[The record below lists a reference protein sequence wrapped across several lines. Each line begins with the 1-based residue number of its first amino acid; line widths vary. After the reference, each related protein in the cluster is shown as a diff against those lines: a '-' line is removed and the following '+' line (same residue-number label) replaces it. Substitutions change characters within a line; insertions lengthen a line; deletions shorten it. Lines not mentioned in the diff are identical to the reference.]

1 MARKAAT
8 TTDDAL
14 NKAGPGKVKP
24 VKARKGSKTT
34 LSEVNL
40 VDLGPERLAA
50 ILLDL
55 SSDSH
60 VKRVLRLELF
70 AESSSE
76 GLALEIS
83 KRLAT
88 IGKSSSRIHWRK
100 RVAFA
105 RDLDLHRKMIE
116 RLAED
121 DATAALDLMLDL
133 LDMATPTLDRLSQ
146 TEGPIND
153 VFLAAR
159 DGIGAVVAGAMPDP
173 IALADRIAN
182 LLRRDDYAQ
191 FGPLVNALAPALSKK
206 GQAHLRETL
215 DKLLAARST
224 RSASSFDAKGAVFKD
239 ALRRL
244 ADASGDVD
252 AFEAT
257 FAPDLRRTPL
267 VSAEIAR
274 RLLAVGRAE
283 DALAT
288 LQNGAPTEQRGRH
301 QSSLEER
308 AAWED
313 AMLEALEATGHHEEA
328 QKRRWA
334 DFEATL
340 SIPRLRTY
348 LKGLPDFDDVEAED
362 QAKAVAK
369 RFPRFDVALAFLVSW
384 PDLPAASRL
393 VLSRTGEINGAE
405 DILLAEAARRLE
417 GAYPLAATLLLRGSI
432 QYVLTYGVATRYAEA
447 ARQVLEAESLAA
459 MIADYGEY
467 ADHAAFM
474 ADLRAMHGRKQGFR
488 AELEALGGVF

>member
-14 NKAGPGKVKP
+14 NKAGPDKVKP
-24 VKARKGSKTT
+24 AKARKGSKTT
-34 LSEVNL
+34 LSEANL
-40 VDLGPERLAA
+40 ADLGPERLAA

-55 SSDSH
+55 SVDSH

-70 AESSSE
+70 AESSGE

-121 DATAALDLMLDL
+121 DATAALGLMLDL
-133 LDMATPTLDRLSQ
+133 LDLATPVLDRLSQ
-146 TEGPIND
+146 AEGPIGD
-153 VFLAAR
+153 VFLAGR
-159 DGIGAVVAGAMPDP
+159 DSIGAIAAGALPDP
-173 IALADRIAN
+173 IALADRIAS

-191 FGPLVNALAPALSKK
+191 FGPLVNALGPVLGKK

-215 DKLLAARST
+215 EKLAAART
-224 RSASSFDAKGAVFKD
+224 IRDARSAIYKD

-257 FAPDLRRTPL
+257 FAPELRKTPL

-274 RLLAVGRAE
+274 RLLEAGRPE

-288 LQNGAPTEQRGRH
+288 LHAGAPSEQRSRH

-308 AAWED
+308 SAWEE
-313 AMLEALEATGHHEEA
+313 AMLEALEATGHHDEA

-334 DFEATL
+334 EFERTL
-340 SIPRLRTY
+340 SIPRLRAY

-369 RFPRFDVALAFLVSW
+369 RFPQFDRALAFLVSW
-384 PDLPAASRL
+384 PDLAAASRL
-393 VLSRTGEINGAE
+393 VRDRAGEINGA
-405 DILLAEAARRLE
+405 DDTLMAEAARRLE
-417 GAYPLAATLLLRGSI
+417 GAYPMAATLLLRASI

-447 ARQVLEAESLAA
+447 ARQLLEAESLSV
-459 MIADYGEY
+459 MIGDFGEY
-467 ADHAAFM
+467 PDHQAFA
-474 ADLRAMHGRKQGFR
+474 ADLRAMHSRKQGFR
-488 AELEALGGVF
+488 TELEALGATF

>member
-1 MARKAAT
+1 MARKAAAT
-8 TTDDAL
+8 T
-14 NKAGPGKVKP
+14 GEKP
-24 VKARKGSKTT
+24 AKARKGSKTT

-70 AESSSE
+70 AESNAE

-88 IGKSSSRIHWRK
+88 VGKSSSRINWRK
-100 RVAFA
+100 RAAFA
-105 RDLDLHRKMIE
+105 KDLDLHRRMIE

-121 DATAALDLMLDL
+121 DATAALELMLDL

-146 TEGPIND
+146 AEGPIGD

-159 DGIGAVVAGAMPDP
+159 DGIGAIAAQAMPDP

-182 LLRRDDYAQ
+182 LLRRDDYTQ
-191 FGPLVNALAPALSKK
+191 FGPLVNALAPALGKK

-215 DKLLAARST
+215 EKLSAART
-224 RSASSFDAKGAVFKD
+224 IRDARSAIYRD

-274 RLLAVGRAE
+274 RLLAAGRAE

-288 LQNGAPTEQRGRH
+288 LHAGAPTDQRGRH
-301 QSSLEER
+301 PSSLEER
-308 AAWED
+308 GAWEE
-313 AMLEALEATGHHEEA
+313 AMLEALEATGHHDEA

-334 DFEATL
+334 EFERTL
-340 SIPRLRTY
+340 SIPMLRGY

-362 QAKAVAK
+362 QAKAVAR
-369 RFPRFDVALAFLVSW
+369 RFPQFDRALAFLVSW

-393 VLSRTGEINGAE
+393 VLSRSGEINGA
-405 DILLAEAARRLE
+405 DDTLMTEAARRLE
-417 GAYPLAATLLLRGSI
+417 GSYPLAATLLLRASI
-432 QYVLTYGVATRYAEA
+432 QYVLTHGVATRYAEA
-447 ARQVLEAESLAA
+447 ARQLLEAESLSA
-459 MIADYGEY
+459 MITDYGEY
-467 ADHAAFM
+467 PDHPTFV
-474 ADLRAMHGRKQGFR
+474 ADLRAMHARKQGFR

>member
-8 TTDDAL
+8 TTAE
-14 NKAGPGKVKP
+14 KAKP
-24 VKARKGSKTT
+24 AKARKGSKTT
-34 LSEVNL
+34 LSEANL

-55 SSDSH
+55 SIDSH

-70 AESSSE
+70 AEASRE

-88 IGKSSSRIHWRK
+88 IGKSQARIHWRK

-116 RLAED
+116 RLAEE
-121 DATAALDLMLDL
+121 DATAALGLMLDL
-133 LDMATPTLDRLSQ
+133 LDMATPTLNRLSQ
-146 TEGPIND
+146 TEGPIGD

-159 DGIGAVVAGAMPDP
+159 DGVGAIAAQALPDP
-173 IALADRIAN
+173 VALADRIAT
-182 LLRRDDYAQ
+182 LLHRDDYAQ
-191 FGPLVNALAPALSKK
+191 FGPLVNALAPALGGK
-206 GQAHLRETL
+206 GQTRLRETL
-215 DKLLAARST
+215 EKLLAARAT
-224 RSASSFDAKGAVFKD
+224 RPPSGFDTKSAIFKD

-257 FAPDLRRTPL
+257 FAPELRRTPL

-274 RLLAVGRAE
+274 RLLEAGRAE

-288 LQNGAPTEQRGRH
+288 LHAGAPGEQRGRH

-308 AAWED
+308 AAWEE
-313 AMLEALEATGHHEEA
+313 AMLDALEATGHHEEA

-334 DFEATL
+334 EFERTL
-340 SIPRLRTY
+340 SIPRLRAY

-362 QAKAVAK
+362 KAKAVAK
-369 RFPRFDVALAFLVSW
+369 RFPQFDRALAFLVSW
-384 PDLPAASRL
+384 PDLMAASRL
-393 VLSRTGEINGAE
+393 VLARAGEINGA
-405 DILLAEAARRLE
+405 DDTLMAEAARRLE
-417 GAYPLAATLLLRGSI
+417 GAYPMAATLLLRASI

-447 ARQVLEAESLAA
+447 ARQLLEAESLSA
-459 MIADYGEY
+459 MIGDFGEY
-467 ADHAAFM
+467 PDHQAFV
-474 ADLRAMHGRKQGFR
+474 ADLRIMHGRKQGFR
-488 AELEALGGVF
+488 AELEALGSVF

>member
-8 TTDDAL
+8 TTDE
-14 NKAGPGKVKP
+14 KP
-24 VKARKGSKTT
+24 AKARKGSKTT
-34 LSEVNL
+34 LSEANL
-40 VDLGPERLAA
+40 ADLGPERLAA

-105 RDLDLHRKMIE
+105 RDLDLHRRMIE
-116 RLAED
+116 RLAEEN
-121 DATAALDLMLDL
+121 ATAALGLMLDL

-146 TEGPIND
+146 TEGPIGD
-153 VFLAAR
+153 VFVAAR
-159 DGIGAVVAGAMPDP
+159 DGIGAITVGAMPDP
-173 IALADRIAN
+173 IALADRIAK
-182 LLRRDDYAQ
+182 LLRHDDYAQ
-191 FGPLVNALAPALSKK
+191 FGPVVNALVPALGPK
-206 GQAHLRETL
+206 GQAHLRQTL
-215 DKLLAARST
+215 EATLAARST
-224 RSASSFDAKGAVFKD
+224 RSASRLDAIYKD

-274 RLLAVGRAE
+274 RLLAAGRGE

-288 LQNGAPTEQRGRH
+288 LHAGAPSEQRGRH
-301 QSSLEER
+301 QSNVEER
-308 AAWED
+308 AAWEE
-313 AMLEALEATGHHEEA
+313 AMLEALDATGHHDEA
-328 QKRRWA
+328 QKRRWEA
-334 DFEATL
+334 FEKTL

-348 LKGLPDFDDVEAED
+348 LKGLADFDDVEAED

-369 RFPRFDVALAFLVSW
+369 RFPNFDTALAFLVSW

-393 VLSRTGEINGAE
+393 VLTRSGEVNGA
-405 DILLAEAARRLE
+405 DDTLVVEAARRLE
-417 GAYPLAATLLLRGSI
+417 GAYPLAATLLLRASI
-432 QYVLTYGVATRYAEA
+432 QHVLTYGVATRYAEA
-447 ARQVLEAESLAA
+447 ARQLLEAESLSA
-459 MIADYGEY
+459 MIVDYGEY
-467 ADHAAFM
+467 LDHAAFV

-488 AELEALGGVF
+488 AELETLGAVF

>member
-1 MARKAAT
+1 MARKAAAT
-8 TTDDAL
+8 T
-14 NKAGPGKVKP
+14 GEKP
-24 VKARKGSKTT
+24 AKARKGSRTT
-34 LSEVNL
+34 LSEANL

-70 AESSSE
+70 AESSPE

-100 RVAFA
+100 RAAFA
-105 RDLDLHRKMIE
+105 RDLDLHRRMIE
-116 RLAED
+116 RLAD
-121 DATAALDLMLDL
+121 HDATAALDLMLDL
-133 LDMATPTLDRLSQ
+133 LDLATPVLDRLSQ
-146 TEGPIND
+146 AEGPIGD
-153 VFLAAR
+153 VFLVAR
-159 DGIGAVVAGAMPDP
+159 DAVGAIAAQALPDP
-173 IALADRIAN
+173 IVLADRVTK

-191 FGPLVNALAPALSKK
+191 FGPLVNALAPALGET
-206 GQAHLRETL
+206 GQAHLRQALEAL
-215 DKLLAARST
+215 SSARAIRDARS
-224 RSASSFDAKGAVFKD
+224 AIYKD

-267 VSAEIAR
+267 VAAEIAR
-274 RLLAVGRAE
+274 RLLAAGRAE

-288 LQNGAPTEQRGRH
+288 LQAGAPGESRGRH
-301 QSSLEER
+301 QGSREER

-313 AMLEALEATGHHEEA
+313 AMLDALEATGHHDEA
-328 QKRRWA
+328 QQRRWA
-334 DFEATL
+334 EFERTL
-340 SIPRLRTY
+340 SIPLLRGY

-393 VLSRTGEINGAE
+393 VLSRAGEINGA
-405 DILLAEAARRLE
+405 DDTLMAEAARRLE
-417 GAYPLAATLLLRGSI
+417 GSYPLAATLLLRASI
-432 QYVLTYGVATRYAEA
+432 QHVLSYGVATRYAEA
-447 ARQVLEAESLAA
+447 ARQLLEAESLSA

-467 ADHAAFM
+467 PDHQAFVD
-474 ADLRAMHGRKQGFR
+474 DLRAMHGRKQGFR
-488 AELEALGGVF
+488 AELEALGATF

>member
-1 MARKAAT
+1 MARKAAAT
-8 TTDDAL
+8 TGDTPD
-14 NKAGPGKVKP
+14 KVRP
-24 VKARKGSKTT
+24 KARKGSKTT
-34 LSEVNL
+34 LSEANL

-70 AESSSE
+70 AESSGE
-76 GLALEIS
+76 GLALEIT

-100 RVAFA
+100 RAAFA
-105 RDLDLHRKMIE
+105 KDIDLHRRMIE

-133 LDMATPTLDRLSQ
+133 LDLATPVLDRLSQ
-146 TEGPIND
+146 AEGPIGD

-159 DGIGAVVAGAMPDP
+159 DGVGAIAAQALPDP
-173 IALADRIAN
+173 IALADRIAK

-191 FGPLVNALAPALSKK
+191 FGPLVNALAPALGKK
-206 GQAHLRETL
+206 GQAHLRQTL
-215 DKLLAARST
+215 EQLSAART
-224 RSASSFDAKGAVFKD
+224 VRDARGAIYKD
-239 ALRRL
+239 AIRRL

-274 RLLAVGRAE
+274 RLLAAGRPE

-288 LQNGAPTEQRGRH
+288 LQAGAPGEQRGRH
-301 QSSLEER
+301 QCSMEER
-308 AAWED
+308 AAWEE
-313 AMLEALEATGHHEEA
+313 AMLDALEATGHHDEA

-334 DFEATL
+334 EFERTL
-340 SIPRLRTY
+340 SIPLLRVY

-362 QAKAVAK
+362 QAKAVAR
-369 RFPRFDVALAFLVSW
+369 RFPQFDRALAFLVSW

-393 VLSRTGEINGAE
+393 VLTRAGEINGADE
-405 DILLAEAARRLE
+405 TLMTEAARRLE
-417 GAYPLAATLLLRGSI
+417 GAYPLAATLLLRASI
-432 QYVLTYGVATRYAEA
+432 QYVLTYGVAVRYADA
-447 ARQVLEAESLAA
+447 ARQLLEAESLSV

-467 ADHAAFM
+467 PDHQAFV
-474 ADLRAMHGRKQGFR
+474 ADLRAMHARKQGFR

>member
-8 TTDDAL
+8 TTD
-14 NKAGPGKVKP
+14 KP
-24 VKARKGSKTT
+24 AKARKGSKTT
-34 LSEVNL
+34 LSEANL
-40 VDLGPERLAA
+40 VDLGAECLAA

-70 AESSSE
+70 AEAGGE
-76 GLALEIS
+76 GLGLEVS
-83 KRLAT
+83 KRLAA

-105 RDLDLHRKMIE
+105 KDLDLHRRMIE

-133 LDMATPTLDRLSQ
+133 LDLATPVLDRLSQ
-146 TEGPIND
+146 AEGPIGD

-159 DGIGAVVAGAMPDP
+159 DGVGAIGEKAMPDP
-173 IALADRIAN
+173 IVLADRIAR

-191 FGPLVNALAPALSKK
+191 FGPLVNALAPALGKT
-206 GQAHLRETL
+206 GQAHLRQ
-215 DKLLAARST
+215 LLEALASART
-224 RSASSFDAKGAVFKD
+224 IRDARGAIYKD

-274 RLLAVGRAE
+274 RLLAAGRGE

-288 LQNGAPTEQRGRH
+288 LQAGAPSEQRGRH

-308 AAWED
+308 AAWEE
-313 AMLEALEATGHHEEA
+313 AMLDALEATGHHDEA

-334 DFEATL
+334 EFEHTL
-340 SIPRLRTY
+340 SIPLLRGY

-369 RFPRFDVALAFLVSW
+369 RFPQFDRALAFLVSW

-393 VLSRTGEINGAE
+393 VLTRAGEINGA
-405 DILLAEAARRLE
+405 DDTLMTEAARRLE
-417 GAYPLAATLLLRGSI
+417 GGYPLAATLLLRASI
-432 QYVLTYGVATRYAEA
+432 QYVLTYGVATRYADA
-447 ARQVLEAESLAA
+447 ARQLLEAESLSA

-467 ADHAAFM
+467 PDHQAFV

-488 AELEALGGVF
+488 AELEALGATL

>member
-1 MARKAAT
+1 MARKAAAT
-8 TTDDAL
+8 KGDTPD
-14 NKAGPGKVKP
+14 KVRP
-24 VKARKGSKTT
+24 AKARKGSKTT
-34 LSEVNL
+34 LSEANL

-70 AESSSE
+70 AEAGGE
-76 GLALEIS
+76 GLGLEIT
-83 KRLAT
+83 KRLAA

-100 RVAFA
+100 RAAFA
-105 RDLDLHRKMIE
+105 KDLDLHRRMIE
-116 RLAED
+116 RLADD

-133 LDMATPTLDRLSQ
+133 LDLATPVLDRLSQ
-146 TEGPIND
+146 AEGPIGD

-159 DGIGAVVAGAMPDP
+159 DSVGAIAAQALPDP
-173 IALADRIAN
+173 IVLADRIAR

-191 FGPLVNALAPALSKK
+191 FGPLVNALAPALGKK

-215 DKLLAARST
+215 DKLVAARAARPPSG
-224 RSASSFDAKGAVFKD
+224 FDAKSAIYKD

-274 RLLAVGRAE
+274 RLLAAGRGE

-288 LQNGAPTEQRGRH
+288 LQAGAPGEQRGRH

-308 AAWED
+308 AAWEE
-313 AMLEALEATGHHEEA
+313 AMLEALEATGHHDEA
-328 QKRRWA
+328 QKRRWTE
-334 DFEATL
+334 FERTL
-340 SIPRLRTY
+340 SIPLLRGY

-369 RFPRFDVALAFLVSW
+369 RFAQFDRALAFLVSW

-393 VLSRTGEINGAE
+393 VLDRAGEISGA
-405 DILLAEAARRLE
+405 DDTLMTEAARRLE
-417 GAYPLAATLLLRGSI
+417 GGYPLAATLLLRASI
-432 QYVLTYGVATRYAEA
+432 QYVLTYGVAARYAEA
-447 ARQVLEAESLAA
+447 ARQLLEAESLSV
-459 MIADYGEY
+459 MIGDFGEY
-467 ADHAAFM
+467 PDHAAFV
-474 ADLRAMHGRKQGFR
+474 ADLRAMHSRKQGFR
-488 AELEALGGVF
+488 TELEALGSVF

>member
-8 TTDDAL
+8 TT
-14 NKAGPGKVKP
+14 GEKP
-24 VKARKGSKTT
+24 TKARKGSKTT
-34 LSEVNL
+34 LSEANL

-70 AESSSE
+70 AEANTE
-76 GLALEIS
+76 GLALEIA

-100 RVAFA
+100 RAAFA
-105 RDLDLHRKMIE
+105 KDLDLHRRMIE
-116 RLAED
+116 RLAQD
-121 DATAALDLMLDL
+121 DSTAALDLMLDL
-133 LDMATPTLDRLSQ
+133 LDLATPVLDRLSQ
-146 TEGPIND
+146 AEGPIGD
-153 VFLAAR
+153 VFVAAR
-159 DGIGAVVAGAMPDP
+159 DGVGAIATQALPDP
-173 IALADRIAN
+173 IALADRIAK

-191 FGPLVNALAPALSKK
+191 FGPLVNALAPALGKT
-206 GQAHLRETL
+206 GQAHLRQTL
-215 DKLLAARST
+215 EQLSAART
-224 RSASSFDAKGAVFKD
+224 IRDARSAIYKD

-257 FAPDLRRTPL
+257 FPPDLRRTPL

-274 RLLAVGRAE
+274 RLLAAGRPE

-288 LQNGAPTEQRGRH
+288 LQAGAPGEQRGRH

-308 AAWED
+308 AAWQE
-313 AMLEALEATGHHEEA
+313 AMLEALEATGHHDEA
-328 QKRRWA
+328 QKRRWTE
-334 DFEATL
+334 FERTL
-340 SIPRLRTY
+340 SIPLLRGY

-362 QAKAVAK
+362 QAKAVAR
-369 RFPRFDVALAFLVSW
+369 RFPQFDRALAFLVSW

-393 VLSRTGEINGAE
+393 VLSRAGEITGADE
-405 DILLAEAARRLE
+405 TLMTEAVRRLE
-417 GAYPLAATLLLRGSI
+417 GGYPLAATLLLRASI
-432 QYVLTYGVATRYAEA
+432 QYVLTYGVATRYADA
-447 ARQVLEAESLAA
+447 ARQLLEAESLSA

-467 ADHAAFM
+467 PDHQAFV
-474 ADLRAMHGRKQGFR
+474 ADLRAMHARKQGFR

>member
-8 TTDDAL
+8 TTDDA
-14 NKAGPGKVKP
+14 PDKVKP
-24 VKARKGSKTT
+24 AKARKGSKTT
-34 LSEVNL
+34 LSEANL
-40 VDLGPERLAA
+40 ADLGPERLAA

-70 AESSSE
+70 AEAGGE
-76 GLALEIS
+76 GLALEVS

-88 IGKSSSRIHWRK
+88 IGKTSSRIHWRK
-100 RVAFA
+100 RAAFA
-105 RDLDLHRKMIE
+105 KDLDLHRRMIE

-121 DATAALDLMLDL
+121 DPTAALDLMLDF
-133 LDMATPTLDRLSQ
+133 LDLATPVLDRLSQ
-146 TEGPIND
+146 TEGPIGD

-159 DGIGAVVAGAMPDP
+159 DAIGAIAEKPMPEP
-173 IALADRIAN
+173 IALAERTAK
-182 LLRRDDYAQ
+182 LLATDHHAQ
-191 FGPLVNALAPALSKK
+191 MGPLAGALASAMGPQ
-206 GQAHLRETL
+206 GQAHLRQVLETV
-215 DKLLAARST
+215 LAVN
-224 RSASSFDAKGAVFKD
+224 AKRLGRPDPMGAIYKD

-274 RLLAVGRAE
+274 RLLAAGRGE

-288 LQNGAPTEQRGRH
+288 LQAGAPSEQRGRH
-301 QSSLEER
+301 QSSLDER
-308 AAWED
+308 SAWEE
-313 AMLEALEATGHHEEA
+313 AMLEALDATGHHEDA

-334 DFEATL
+334 DFEKTL
-340 SIPRLRTY
+340 SIPRLRSY

-369 RFPRFDVALAFLVSW
+369 RFPRFDMALAFLVSW
-384 PDLPAASRL
+384 PDLLAASRL
-393 VLSRTGEINGAE
+393 VQARAGEINGA
-405 DILLAEAARRLE
+405 DDTLMAEAARRLE
-417 GAYPLAATLLLRGSI
+417 GSYPLAATLLLRASI

-447 ARQVLEAESLAA
+447 ARQLLEAESLSV
-459 MIADYGEY
+459 MIGDYGEY
-467 ADHAAFM
+467 PDHAAFV

-488 AELEALGGVF
+488 TELEALGAVF

>member
-1 MARKAAT
+1 MARKAAK
-8 TTDDAL
+8 TTDKPA
-14 NKAGPGKVKP
+14 KV
-24 VKARKGSKTT
+24 RKGSRTA
-34 LSEVNL
+34 LSETNL

-50 ILLDL
+50 ILLEL

-70 AESSSE
+70 AEAGGE

-100 RVAFA
+100 RAAFA
-105 RDLDLHRKMIE
+105 KDLDLHRRMIV
-116 RLAED
+116 RLADD

-133 LDMATPTLDRLSQ
+133 LDLATPVLDRLSQ
-146 TEGPIND
+146 AEGPIGD
-153 VFLAAR
+153 VFLAAC
-159 DGIGAVVAGAMPDP
+159 DGVGAIAAQALPDP
-173 IALADRIAN
+173 IALADRIAK

-191 FGPLVNALAPALSKK
+191 FGPLVSALAPALGGK
-206 GQAHLRETL
+206 GQAHLREVLEQLSVARTVR
-215 DKLLAARST
+215 DARS
-224 RSASSFDAKGAVFKD
+224 SIYKD

-267 VSAEIAR
+267 VSTEIAR
-274 RLLAVGRAE
+274 RLLAAGRGE

-288 LQNGAPTEQRGRH
+288 LQAGAPGEQRGRH

-308 AAWED
+308 AAWEVV
-313 AMLEALEATGHHEEA
+313 MLEALEATGHHEEA
-328 QKRRWA
+328 QRRRWA
-334 DFEATL
+334 EFERTL
-340 SIPRLRTY
+340 SIPLLRGY

-362 QAKAVAK
+362 QAKAVAR
-369 RFPRFDVALAFLVSW
+369 RFPQFDRALAFLVSW

-393 VLSRTGEINGAE
+393 VLSRGGEISGA
-405 DILLAEAARRLE
+405 DDTLMTEAARRLE
-417 GAYPLAATLLLRGSI
+417 GGYPLAATLLLRASI
-432 QYVLTYGVATRYAEA
+432 QHVLTYGVAARYAEA
-447 ARQVLEAESLAA
+447 ARQMLEAESLSA

-467 ADHAAFM
+467 PDHQAFV
-474 ADLRAMHGRKQGFR
+474 ADLRATHSRKQGFR
-488 AELEALGGVF
+488 AELEALGGTF

>member
-1 MARKAAT
+1 MARKAAAT
-8 TTDDAL
+8 T
-14 NKAGPGKVKP
+14 GEKP
-24 VKARKGSKTT
+24 AKARKGSKTT
-34 LSEVNL
+34 LSEANL

-70 AESSSE
+70 AEAGGD
-76 GLALEIS
+76 GLALEVS

-105 RDLDLHRKMIE
+105 RDLDLHRRMIE

-121 DATAALDLMLDL
+121 DPTAALDLMLDL
-133 LDMATPTLDRLSQ
+133 LDLATPVLDRLSQ
-146 TEGPIND
+146 AEGPIGD
-153 VFLAAR
+153 VFLSAR
-159 DGIGAVVAGAMPDP
+159 DGVGAIAVNAMPDP
-173 IALADRIAN
+173 IALADRIAK

-191 FGPLVNALAPALSKK
+191 FGPLIGALGLALGPN

-215 DKLLAARST
+215 EKMLAARAPRST
-224 RSASSFDAKGAVFKD
+224 HTFDAQGAIYKD

-257 FAPDLRRTPL
+257 FAPELRRTPL

-274 RLLAVGRAE
+274 RLLAAGRGE

-288 LQNGAPTEQRGRH
+288 LQAGAPSEQRGRH
-301 QSSLEER
+301 ASSLEER
-308 AAWED
+308 GAWEE
-313 AMLEALEATGHHEEA
+313 AMLEALDATGHHDEA

-340 SIPRLRTY
+340 SIPRLRAY

-362 QAKAVAK
+362 QAKLVAK
-369 RFPRFDVALAFLVSW
+369 RFPRFDTALAFLVSW
-384 PDLPAASRL
+384 PDLAAASRL
-393 VLSRTGEINGAE
+393 VLTRSGEINGADE
-405 DILLAEAARRLE
+405 ILMAEAARRLE
-417 GAYPLAATLLLRGSI
+417 GAYPLAATLLLRASI
-432 QYVLTYGVATRYAEA
+432 QYVLTYGVATRYADA
-447 ARQVLEAESLAA
+447 ARQLLEAESLSA
-459 MIADYGEY
+459 MIADYGEHP
-467 ADHAAFM
+467 DHQVFV

>member
-8 TTDDAL
+8 TTTAD
-14 NKAGPGKVKP
+14 KVKP
-24 VKARKGSKTT
+24 AKARKGSRTT
-34 LSEVNL
+34 LSGANL

-70 AESSSE
+70 AEASGE

-88 IGKSSSRIHWRK
+88 VGKSSTRIHWRK

-121 DATAALDLMLDL
+121 DATGALDLMLDL
-133 LDMATPTLDRLSQ
+133 LDLATPTLDRLSQ
-146 TEGPIND
+146 TEGPIGD

-159 DGIGAVVAGAMPDP
+159 DGIGAIASGAMPDP
-173 IALADRIAN
+173 IVLADRIAK
-182 LLRRDDYAQ
+182 LLRHDDYAQ
-191 FGPLVNALAPALSKK
+191 FGPVVNALVPALGAK
-206 GQAHLRETL
+206 GQAHLRKTL
-215 DKLLAARST
+215 EASLAARST
-224 RSASSFDAKGAVFKD
+224 RSASRLDAIYKD

-257 FAPDLRRTPL
+257 FAPELRRTPL

-274 RLLAVGRAE
+274 RLLEAGRAE

-288 LQNGAPTEQRGRH
+288 LHAGAPGEQRGRH

-308 AAWED
+308 AAWEE
-313 AMLEALEATGHHEEA
+313 AMLDALEATGHHEEA

-334 DFEATL
+334 EFERTL
-340 SIPRLRTY
+340 SIPRLRAY

-369 RFPRFDVALAFLVSW
+369 RFPQFDRALAFLVSW
-384 PDLPAASRL
+384 PDLMAASRL
-393 VLSRTGEINGAE
+393 VLARAGEINGA
-405 DILLAEAARRLE
+405 DDTLMAEAARRLE
-417 GAYPLAATLLLRGSI
+417 GAYPMAATLLLRASI

-447 ARQVLEAESLAA
+447 ARQLLEAESLSA
-459 MIADYGEY
+459 MIGDFGEY
-467 ADHAAFM
+467 PDHQAFV
-474 ADLRAMHGRKQGFR
+474 ADLRIMHGRKQGFR
-488 AELEALGGVF
+488 AELEALGSAF